1 MSTKLGK
8 INFDSTVYTTEEV
21 DELLKNKQD
30 SLFIDSTP
38 TKGST
43 NPVSSGGVYTVI
55 NDGLDKKLD
64 IEHPDG
70 GAAVGWSD
78 FYGDPILDVTISDNG
93 GMRSPVYYTGDGSD
107 AILDRYGLYYNG
119 DFLRLGRN
127 KPDSIMTS
135 KEVDDKISAAMSST
149 LNFRG
154 SVATYEDLP
163 TNAKNGDVYNVEST
177 GMNYAWVIETVDNE
191 EVGKW
196 DALGPTLSGYAT
208 KDEVNAEVS
217 SINTKLDDLDN
228 TKLSLTG
235 GTVTGAVTVSNGTS
249 SIVIDGTKI
258 SNIVDAESKPR
269 TLTFPAPV
277 SEDSTSEVIAT
288 REYGDTNYGRLDT
301 ENTWNKPQYTV
312 GEVRVCQTSDHTRN
326 CMLLTP
332 TGIQTFND
340 GDFCVGLW
348 NSYNFHIL
356 PRYGIKLRNG
366 TNVIA
371 TFTSVGTT
379 FSVPVECEKNL
390 SVYGDTTLHG
400 KLWIDNSNDLD
411 VAGNAEIGMDTTIYG
426 NATVYGSLYVGSN
439 DIVESIGQL
448 TTDTHNRITE
458 VAENISNHTSNT
470 GNPHGVT
477 AAQVGADTA
486 GTAASAVN
494 AHNESESAHADI
506 RKTVSDAIVHLG
518 SVGEKTDLV
527 SGVLETHI
535 DAYDNPHSVTELQ
548 VLTATTEKADRS
560 FVRADYNYADRPYYI
575 DAKVTDLILFQ
586 GRNGYPTRFSNLFV
600 IGKLQALNITGY
612 GNAGGHLRLEGAGND
627 PYGLTLRTIG
637 ESNTK
642 NGIEIDPSL
651 STTIKGDLSINAR
664 SAVTTGS
671 YQKTASA
678 GDLTADGTITAK
690 TGMKVTKPDGDTTT
704 EIMSVD
710 STGMK
715 VSATSSTEEGATT
728 GGMSVD
734 SSGMKVSIGDGKTTK
749 DVVAVDSTGMK
760 VDGET
765 TSTRV
770 VSNSVSTN
778 FLRVYTTGTD
788 DSKQYIDF
796 NTGVIKCVH
805 SANLILVGNDNPN
818 AHSIVIGSHNYPISL
833 RKGSTNLL
841 TITTSGANFQVPITA
856 YREADFIS
864 SISAPSFIEKDSVS
878 IGGSNEVPD
887 HFNYFGKFN
896 YVIQWHNEEV
906 TNANYVVDL
915 FAGMDN
921 GTVTLPKFGKTTSRY
936 SIINCTTNTLNV
948 AINFDLSSHW
958 YDIEKGIAFLV
969 PNHDEANFNT
979 SLNRYNVASF
989 DVCIEKLEGVSITPN
1004 VDGTGDVTT
1013 PLQAYTVR
1021 YTNLAD
1027 CFNPSR

>member
-30 SLFIDSTP
+30 SLSIDSTP

-78 FYGDPILDVTISDNG
+78 FYGDPILDVTISNHG
-93 GMRSPVYYTGDGSD
+93 GMRSPVYYTGTDED

-135 KEVDDKISAAMSST
+135 QEVDDKISAAMSSA

-154 SVATYEDLP
+154 SVAIYEDLP

-177 GMNYAWVIETVDNE
+177 GMNYVWVIETVDNE

-208 KDEVNAEVS
+208 KDEVNTEVS
-217 SINTKLDDLDN
+217 SINTKLDDLDD

-258 SNIVDAESKPR
+258 SNIIDAESKPR

-288 REYGDTNYGRLDT
+288 REYGDANYGRLDVNNIWKGNQRFIDST
-301 ENTWNKPQYTV
+301 TD
-312 GEVRVCQTSDHTRN
+312 EVRGAIYLGS
-326 CMLLTP
+326 
-332 TGIQTFND
+332 G
-340 GDFCVGLW
+340 GDLIFSGQKKGLFCVDKNASISCESLTTNTGKITIAPNFS
-348 NSYNFHIL
+348 NS
-356 PRYGIKLRNG
+356 KDS
-366 TNVIA
+366 TVITKSLFSIPTA
-371 TFTSVGTT
+371 TTIG
-379 FSVPVECEKNL
+379 
-390 SVYGDTTLHG
+390 G
-400 KLWIDNSNDLD
+400 KLTANGGVDSYGAVTAKNGLNVSVTDGKTTKEVMTADSNGLY
-411 VAGNAEIGMDTTIYG
+411 VAGNAEIVMDTTIQGNANVYG
-426 NATVYGSLYVGSN
+426 NLYVGSN

-448 TTDTHNRITE
+448 TTWGDNTQTQLNNHESSGTAHEDIRNDIVNAFTEIGNVHDLADNASQNAFDAHNRITE
-458 VAENISNHTSNT
+458 VAENLSDHTSNT
-470 GNPHGVT
+470 
-477 AAQVGADTA
+477 
-486 GTAASAVN
+486 
-494 AHNESESAHADI
+494 
-506 RKTVSDAIVHLG
+506 
-518 SVGEKTDLV
+518 
-527 SGVLETHI
+527 
-535 DAYDNPHSVTELQ
+535 DNPHSVKEVQ
-548 VLTATTEKADRS
+548 VSTATTERTDRA
-560 FVRADYNYADRPYYI
+560 FIRADYNYADKPWYI
-575 DAKVTDLILFQ
+575 DAKVTDRVLFTADA
-586 GRNGYPTRFSNLFV
+586 TRIQYLFV
-600 IGKLQALNITGY
+600 THKLQALYVTGL
-612 GNAGGHLRLEGAGND
+612 GNAGGHLILEGAGAD
-627 PYGLTLRTIG
+627 PYGLTLRTVSTG
-637 ESNTK
+637 N
-642 NGIEIDPSL
+642 NMPGIDINPAS
-651 STTIKGDLSINAR
+651 STTIKGDLNIASRA
-664 SAVTTGS
+664 AVTTGS
-671 YQKTASA
+671 LKKTASA

-690 TGMKVTKPDGDTTT
+690 TGMKVTKTDGDTTT
-704 EIMSVD
+704 EVMSVDNTGMKVSATSSTAEATTTSSMSVD

-715 VSATSSTEEGATT
+715 VS
-728 GGMSVD
+728 
-734 SSGMKVSIGDGKTTK
+734 IGNGETTK
-749 DVVAVDSTGMK
+749 DVVSVDSTGLK
-760 VDGET
+760 VDGKT
-765 TSTRV
+765 TSTSV
-770 VSNSVSTN
+770 VSNSVGTN
-778 FLRVYTTGTD
+778 NLRVYTTGTD
-788 DSKQYIDF
+788 ASKQYLELTPGSI
-796 NTGVIKCVH
+796 TSLH
-805 SANLILVGNDNPN
+805 SANLTIRGNGPSESHN
-818 AHSIVIGSHNYPISL
+818 IVIGSKNYPISL
-833 RKGSTNLL
+833 RKGTTNLL
-841 TITTSGANFQVPITA
+841 VISTSGANFEVPIKA
-856 YREADFIS
+856 YREAEFIS

-906 TNANYVVDL
+906 TTENYVVDL

-921 GTVTLPKFGKTTSRY
+921 GTVTLPEYGKTTSRY

-948 AINFDLSSHW
+948 TIDFGLGSHW
-958 YDIEKGIAFLV
+958 YDIEKGIVFLV
-969 PNHDEANFNT
+969 PQSGTANFNP

-989 DVCIEKLEGVSITPN
+989 DVCIEKLEGVYITPN

-1021 YTNLAD
+1021 YTKLAD
-1027 CFNPSR
+1027 CLNIGT